1 MAVWEMCRFKGSDVV
16 MLMGSLE
23 QRGLDSA
30 AHSNGSAGILPFTL
44 HHVGTQLQTGDDN
57 QFFPFQL

>member
-16 MLMGSLE
+16 MLMGSME

-30 AHSNGSAGILPFTL
+30 AHSNVSAGILPQDKSFNFAPRWYPAT
-44 HHVGTQLQTGDDN
+44 N
-57 QFFPFQL
+57 RR